1 MQRFTDYVNKRQF
14 NLADFMLDEGEGQQF
29 KDQRFPIPLN
39 LAMLLS
45 LVPGG
50 PSMQGQALKY
60 VMTDALYRAAKGRQA
75 LAKQMTEKLGRQV
88 REYEVFSPEVHAQDP
103 KLAALWQEMA
113 PEYFEKYEPKHIRLD
128 YSHRKT
134 DQEKR
139 TAGNPGD
146 VLISIA
152 KMNGILEQH
161 GLPPLVFGGPS
172 GLVELIESGR
182 KWAKPHQSIVP
193 PHGDGPAHDRSGID
207 LSHPRIHQYADK
219 PHEPRVAFGFSP
231 NLDGDKRE
239 YREPGWEPKINT
251 PYYTRRLSV
260 WLRRMSD
267 KAAAL
272 MQGIPDDDP
281 QKEEFAQL
289 FGSIAKGMTR
299 GTKNIQDKTFGQ
311 GAEPV
316 SMDDEEYQIIK
327 KKVRDGLLAF
337 NAMPDE
343 NRLLAGAP
351 IRKATPEEIDSV
363 MKSMFPL
370 ERDEEGNL
378 VPVRDESGDLIINQQ
393 VSGFGPY
400 KQAAVDAGKK
410 YASKLLI
417 SSILNWLQFGTTK
430 TPGGAA
436 GAVNPHR
443 GDFNP
448 MMLNQDI
455 AGLEDVFEKPVTTQK
470 EMEGGISTEILRRK
484 YPDYFP
490 LDDEETVESKI
501 AGRKSF
507 FLSDGK
513 DEIKF
518 HFDRKSEKWIASQ
531 LTGKGEKH
539 TGFKHKDW
547 GGSPIVLPGTAQLGS
562 IPSHGFDH
570 VPVFGKN
577 REKLIAMWDKF
588 SQMTGGSREEEA
600 QIVKKKAAT
609 QVRGRGGDN
618 DFDAFKDDAI
628 DPFQAFEKLL
638 GSPKFFFGDT
648 GKHFAQLLAKNN
660 FEPED
665 AKEIAGIVNGMLSS
679 GKLPTPEALTAHF
692 GPEGEQVYNLLLQNG
707 KGWRIGTTAALLSG
721 HIANVK
727 QLRGKEKSG
736 VGGAPNQDGQTQ
748 DVMANAGTNAA
759 AQRLAAGADPATAQ
773 TGRLNRS
780 ISSRG
785 VVGTG
790 EKADISKLQGH
801 VSGKD
806 VYKQEGEAAVG
817 PTNAGTFNQFYDHF
831 KSGYQSQF
839 KPNDVES
846 LWTINAAINKLQN
859 THPSGEVV
867 RAAGNAAVMDVL
879 HDEIKK
885 HAASKQDSSKRALA
899 YILFNMF
906 FNPEGGLKDILTSDE
921 EEESSVDTEP
931 LVMQVKPLL
940 QKDKDMER
948 YFTMLRKGEPLEFAQ
963 PAEEK
968 PGLKV
973 VGKTPTAPVVAPAK
987 PTFGGTS
994 GGGMTTTSQP
1004 PQQGFEF
1011 NGQYYDSEE
1020 DFFDTFG
1027 ELDRETM
1034 DKYMPP
1040 STWHQIPAP
1049 IREKLK
1055 AQYNKENMTGLQKAE
1070 MLSINQYLTMLRETD
1085 AIFDG
1090 SKPTT
1095 FNWWG
1100 AVGHPL
1106 GKVIDGDVPVK
1117 KKKRK
1122 HAGK

>member
-29 KDQRFPIPLN
+29 GGQRFPIPLN

-60 VMTDALYRAAKGRQA
+60 VMTDALYRAAKGRQI
-75 LAKQMTEKLGRQV
+75 LAKQMSQKLGREV
-88 REYEVFSPEVHAQDP
+88 KEYEVFSPDVHAQDP
-103 KLAALWQEMA
+103 QVAALWKQMA

-128 YSHRKT
+128 FGGKT
-134 DQEKR
+134 
-139 TAGNPGD
+139 GD
-146 VLISIA
+146 VLISLSKLNA
-152 KMNGILEQH
+152 LLGQH
-161 GLPPLVFGGPS
+161 GLPPLEFGGPK
-172 GLVELIESGR
+172 GLVELMESGR
-182 KWAKPHQSIVP
+182 KWAKPFQSIVP
-193 PHGDGPAHDRSGID
+193 PHGDGPQHDRSGID

-231 NLDGDKRE
+231 NMDGDKRE

-251 PYYTRRLSV
+251 PYYTRRLSQ

-267 KAAAL
+267 KAEAL

-281 QKEEFAQL
+281 QKEQFAQL
-289 FGSIAKGMTR
+289 FGSITKGMTR
-299 GTKNIQDKTFGQ
+299 GSESVQDKTFGQ
-311 GAEPV
+311 GGGFVPF
-316 SMDDEEYQIIK
+316 DDVEEYEEIK
-327 KKVRDGLLAF
+327 KKVADGLNAF
-337 NAMPDE
+337 NAMPDNE
-343 NRLLAGAP
+343 RVLAGVP
-351 IRKATPEEIDSV
+351 LRKAKPEELEAM
-363 MKSMFPL
+363 MKKMFPL
-370 ERDEEGNL
+370 EQDEEGNM
-378 VPVRDESGDLIINQQ
+378 VPARDEQGNLLVNQQ

-400 KQAAVDAGKK
+400 RDAGK
-410 YASKLLI
+410 AGSKLLI
-417 SSILNWLQFGTTK
+417 SSILNWLHFGTTN
-430 TPGGAA
+430 TPQGAK
-436 GAVNPHR
+436 GKVNPQR

-448 MMLNQDI
+448 MILNQDLP
-455 AGLEDVFEKPVTTQK
+455 GLDDVFEKPVSTQK
-470 EMEGGISTEILRRK
+470 VIEGGLSTDILKRD

-490 LDDEETVESKI
+490 MDDSEGTVESKI
-501 AGRKSF
+501 AGMKPF
-507 FLSDGK
+507 YLTDGK

-518 HFDRKSEKWIASQ
+518 HFDKKSGNWIASQ
-531 LTGKGEKH
+531 MTGQGERH
-539 TGFKHKDW
+539 TSFKRKDW
-547 GGSPIVLPGTAQLGS
+547 GGSPIVLPGNDQFGGMR
-562 IPSHGFDH
+562 SHSFDH
-570 VPVFGKN
+570 IPVFGKN

-588 SQMTGGSREEEA
+588 AQMTGGGREEEA

-618 DFDAFKDDAI
+618 DFDALKDDAI
-628 DPFQAFEKLL
+628 DPWQAFEKLL

-660 FEPED
+660 FEPHE
-665 AKEIAGIVNGMLSS
+665 AKEIAGIVNDMLSS
-679 GKLPTPEALTAHF
+679 GKLPTPEAMKAEF

-721 HIANVK
+721 HIADVK
-727 QLRGKEKSG
+727 KLRSKEKSG

-759 AQRLAAGADPATAQ
+759 ALRQAAGADASVALS
-773 TGRLNRS
+773 GKLNRS
-780 ISSRG
+780 ISGRG
-785 VVGTG
+785 VIGTG
-790 EKADISKLQGH
+790 EKADISKIKGH
-801 VSGKD
+801 VSGTGI
-806 VYKQEGEAAVG
+806 YKQEGEAAVG
-817 PTNAGTFNQFYDHF
+817 PTNVETFNQFYDHF
-831 KSGYQSQF
+831 KNSYQSQF

-846 LWTINAAINKLQN
+846 LWTVNAAINKLQN

-885 HAASKQDSSKRALA
+885 HAAIVKKGAAVKQSVSQLDTSKRALA

-906 FNPEGGLKDILTSDE
+906 FNPQGGLKDILTSDE
-921 EEESSVDTEP
+921 EDESSVDTEP
-931 LVMQVKPLL
+931 LVTQVKPLL
-940 QKDKDMER
+940 QQDKDMAK
-948 YFTMLRKGEPLEFAQ
+948 YFTMLRDGEPLEFAP

-973 VGKTPTAPVVAPAK
+973 VGQTPTVPVTAPAK

-994 GGGMTTTSQP
+994 GGGLSTTNQP

-1011 NGQYYDSEE
+1011 HGQYYDSEQ
-1020 DFFDTFG
+1020 DFFDIVGDF
-1027 ELDRETM
+1027 DRATM
-1034 DKYMPP
+1034 DEYMPP
-1040 STWHQIPAP
+1040 NTWQQLPPH
-1049 IREKLK
+1049 IRDKVT
-1055 AQYNKENMTGLQKAE
+1055 AQYNRENMTGLQKVE
-1070 MLSINQYLTMLRETD
+1070 MMSIHQYLTMLRETD
-1085 AIFDG
+1085 AVFDG

-1100 AVGHPL
+1100 AVGDPL